1 MKDELLDF
9 NDREKK
15 LMFDS
20 EIFPTKHRINEK
32 IISLFNAIGI
42 ELKDKL
48 SHQLFTEVEPFTFK
62 ITKGENYLHQP
73 YLILDI
79 PKINPSRDILV
90 FRCMFWYGH
99 FFSISLLAT
108 GNKAI
113 AISKKLQHNSSLQ
126 SYWQFSIA
134 HNPWNHDFYSE
145 YFKPLHTLSAIEINT
160 HINTYQYLKLSC
172 KITSTTIS
180 EIQKEFIEWVREIEV
195 LLSGSADTLA

>member
-1 MKDELLDF
+1 MEDKLLDF
-9 NDREKK
+9 NDCEKK
-15 LMFDS
+15 LMFDP

-48 SHQLFTEVEPFTFK
+48 SLQLFTDAEPITFK
-62 ITKGENYLHQP
+62 ITKGENYLYQP

-99 FFSISLLAT
+99 FFSISLLAS
-108 GNKAI
+108 GNKAF
-113 AISKKLQHNSSLQ
+113 AISKKLQHNSSLI
-126 SYWQFSIA
+126 SDWQFSIA
-134 HNPWNHDFYSE
+134 HNPWNHDFNSE
-145 YFKPLHTLSAIEINT
+145 YFKPVHSISEIEIDRHT
-160 HINTYQYLKLSC
+160 NTYQYLKLSC

-180 EIQKEFIEWVREIEV
+180 EIQKEFLKRVREMDTF
-195 LLSGSADTLA
+195 LSGSADTFT